1 MKDFLVTVYRDADGS
16 DCSMNG
22 ITSQNT
28 RLHACWNDDDL
39 FSLPTDF
46 GNSDIV
52 IKADKICGDMIT
64 LRAFVIKDGK
74 AKTTGGMFGGNFIYC
89 SDSRFPKIGDF
100 SSPIPVHDRFEP
112 QWISDMLSH

>member
-28 RLHACWNDDDL
+28 RLRACWNERDI
-39 FSLPTDF
+39 FQLPEDM
-46 GNSDIV
+46 SDSDVV

-74 AKTTGGMFGGNFIYC
+74 AKLTGGMFGGNT
-89 SDSRFPKIGDF
+89 SDSRFPKLGDF
-100 SSPIPVHDRFEP
+100 SSPIPVHDRFES
-112 QWISDMLSH
+112 QWVSDLLSH

>member
-46 GNSDIV
+46 GNSDVV

-74 AKTTGGMFGGNFIYC
+74 AKTSGGMFGGNFIYC

-112 QWISDMLSH
+112 QWVSDMLSH

>member
-52 IKADKICGDMIT
+52 IKADRICGDMIT

-74 AKTTGGMFGGNFIYC
+74 AKTSGGMFGGNFIYC

-112 QWISDMLSH
+112 QWVSDLLSH

>member
-46 GNSDIV
+46 GNSDVV
-52 IKADKICGDMIT
+52 IKADRICGDMIT

-112 QWISDMLSH
+112 QWVSDMLSH

>member
-46 GNSDIV
+46 GNSDVV
-52 IKADKICGDMIT
+52 IKADRICGDMIT

-74 AKTTGGMFGGNFIYC
+74 AKTSGGMFGGNFIYC

-112 QWISDMLSH
+112 QWVSDMLSH

>member
-22 ITSQNT
+22 ITSQKE
-28 RLHACWNDDDL
+28 RLYACWNERDI
-39 FSLPTDF
+39 FSLPEDF
-46 GNSDIV
+46 GNSDVV
-52 IKADKICGDMIT
+52 IKADIICGNMIT

-74 AKTTGGMFGGNFIYC
+74 AKTSGGMFGGNFIYC

-112 QWISDMLSH
+112 QWVSDMLSH

>member
-52 IKADKICGDMIT
+52 IKADRICGDMIT

-74 AKTTGGMFGGNFIYC
+74 AKTSGGMFGGNFIYC

-112 QWISDMLSH
+112 QWVSDMLSH

>member
-1 MKDFLVTVYRDADGS
+1 MKDFLVTVYRDADDS

-28 RLHACWNDDDL
+28 RLRACWNERNL
-39 FSLPTDF
+39 FELPEDM
-46 GNSDIV
+46 SDSDVV

-74 AKTTGGMFGGNFIYC
+74 AKTSGGMFGGNFIYT
-89 SDSRFPKIGDF
+89 SDSRFPKLGDF

-112 QWISDMLSH
+112 QWVSDLLSH